1 MQKYESSP
9 FGLDKTEDRLFVEE
23 QLMKFPF
30 LPIQIIQIIGTY
42 VSKHHVVIWRG
53 ANLIDQLEEDK
64 RDAENDAKQGN
75 FFTLSCVDT
84 EWANLANKCR
94 DQISWIGR
102 HTVGFCSAWGCFIDL
117 LPPAGHI
124 WKKQSLSDIPTL
136 FSKTPSRVMDKEKC
150 LQFEHPTD
158 LAYELQSHYSA
169 ALLHPE
175 PSWTKDDVLH
185 MQDDDVDMSGLFVDA
200 SNDAKKIQPRRLK
213 YEPIDTE
220 VVLRKMNLP
229 VSKMGP
235 PHRCFTTKSF
245 DTIWMVFDSSIT
257 HIIQEMEH
265 VDHFMREF
273 KINLMIQKNPSYQE
287 TLDMEE

>member
-1 MQKYESSP
+1 MPSKAISLICPAS
-9 FGLDKTEDRLFVEE
+9 
-23 QLMKFPF
+23 
-30 LPIQIIQIIGTY
+30 IQNGQFSQQ
-42 VSKHHVVIWRG
+42 VSRPSI
-53 ANLIDQLEEDK
+53 
-64 RDAENDAKQGN
+64 
-75 FFTLSCVDT
+75 
-84 EWANLANKCR
+84 
-94 DQISWIGR
+94 WIGR

-124 WKKQSLSDIPTL
+124 WKKQSSFNATTL

-158 LAYELQSHYSA
+158 LVYELQSHYST

-175 PSWTKDDVLH
+175 PLWTEDDVLH
-185 MQDDDVDMSGLFVDA
+185 MQDDDVDMSGLFVNPSDGP
-200 SNDAKKIQPRRLK
+200 KKIQPRRPK

-229 VSKMGP
+229 VSKMGAPP
-235 PHRCFTTKSF
+235 PHRCFTTKSS
-245 DTIWMVFDSSIT
+245 DTIWMVFDSSIA

-273 KINLMIQKNPSYQE
+273 KINLMIQKNQE
-287 TLDMEE
+287 TFDMEE